1 MVLYLY
7 LALLTTGLVLSYYSY
22 SFYNKTNNLVDN
34 GVKTTAVVSK
44 LVYVPDYDGSGG
56 DKPYF
61 TFTDRN
67 NKEHTFTNGI
77 SSSPPAFKLNEKV
90 KVIYNPKDTEEVK
103 VVSFWGLYRW
113 SVILLMIAAPFLVIS
128 ISYLSYLWK

>member
-44 LVYVPDYDGSGG
+44 LVYVPDDDGSGG
-56 DKPYF
+56 DKPY
-61 TFTDRN
+61 
-67 NKEHTFTNGI
+67 
-77 SSSPPAFKLNEKV
+77 
-90 KVIYNPKDTEEVK
+90 IY
-103 VVSFWGLYRW
+103 FYRQ
-113 SVILLMIAAPFLVIS
+113 
-128 ISYLSYLWK
+128 KQ